1 MDLACRWINNRDPL
15 ARVVHE
21 RLFAGDMMLA
31 HHRAQPSL
39 EPAKQIAEPA
49 VAVTLLVDLP
59 IFLPKDHHRH
69 AGPLQLARQGRPI
82 RLDPTPLAGLPSGS
96 PEQPQPQG
104 VAGQLA
110 RPGPRH
116 SRRCRPFQ
124 IVLDRR
130 PRHAQTS
137 PDLARARPAMVKS
150 QQMSQLSHAQFPLRR
165 HPHLLVD
172 HRRAGS
178 ASVADSRGADAKR
191 LTGSGG
197 RLQIGIGGRIA
208 SEFAVNV
215 RQADTGFWK
224 SSLET
229 SIYLSNRPV
238 VAKIAADAIRKH
250 WGIENK
256 SHYTRDVTFREDASR
271 IRTNPGIF
279 ARLRTITYN
288 VLRCSQSETM
298 PQDRFAAA
306 LGGLDTV
313 LAMVF
318 SRALNSPGRNLKMK
332 LIS

>member
-1 MDLACRWINNRDPL
+1 MRAGPIRQLLRPRRLGISQVRSAQHADKYLRFVDFACRRINNRDLL

-21 RLFAGDMMLA
+21 RLFSGDVVLA

-49 VAVTLLVDLP
+49 VAVALVVDLP

-82 RLDPTPLAGLPSGS
+82 RLDPPRWAGLDSRP
-96 PEQPQPQG
+96 PEQPQLRG
-104 VAGQLA
+104 VVGRFIRQ
-110 RPGPRH
+110 RPRQ

-137 PDLARARPAMVKS
+137 PDLARAHPAVVKS

-178 ASVADSRGADAKR
+178 ASVADSRGADAER

-197 RLQIGIGGRIA
+197 RLHFGMVAGFK
-208 SEFAVNV
+208 SERWPA
-215 RQADTGFWK
+215 
-224 SSLET
+224 
-229 SIYLSNRPV
+229 SNRNRWPDCV
-238 VAKIAADAIRKH
+238 GIRM
-250 WGIENK
+250 
-256 SHYTRDVTFREDASR
+256 SY
-271 IRTNPGIF
+271 
-279 ARLRTITYN
+279 
-288 VLRCSQSETM
+288 
-298 PQDRFAAA
+298 FAAA
-306 LGGLDTV
+306 DGFERPYGWAWLLM
-313 LAMVF
+313 LA
-318 SRALNSPGRNLKMK
+318 SELELHQDAAARRWAGALAPLAEHLAARWLAFLPVATYPVRS
-332 LIS
+332 